1 MGDERQA
8 ANMCDDDDKPAVI
21 MDNGTGMMKCG
32 LSGEDAPKVTFASC
46 VGYPKQKAMLQ
57 GSNKDYYVG
66 EEAQQKRGIL
76 LLKYPLEHGVITNWD
91 DMEKIWKHTFDNE
104 LRIVLGADEEA
115 EEDVAG
121 VLLTEAPMNPKEN
134 REKMTQIMFETFS
147 ARRFYV
153 AIQAV
158 LSLYASG
165 RTTGVVVDCG
175 DGVSH
180 TVPIYEGY
188 SMPHAIQRIN
198 LAGRDL
204 TDYICKILTE
214 SKINLHTSAERESAK
229 KIKEDLCYISM
240 NFAEEV
246 DNFAG
251 KEKTFELPDMSVVT
265 VHNQII
271 RCPELMF
278 KPSMDGKEMMGL
290 HELAKKTVDDCDLD
304 VRKDLLMNIV
314 MSGGTTMFPNM
325 PERLQAE
332 IQGLVPEATKV
343 KVIAP
348 PERMIS
354 VWIGGS
360 ILASL
365 STFSRMWICRESNP
379 DAQPPIVG
387 YEEVG
392 PRIVHQMCNN

>member
-1 MGDERQA
+1 
-8 ANMCDDDDKPAVI
+8 
-21 MDNGTGMMKCG
+21 
-32 LSGEDAPKVTFASC
+32 
-46 VGYPKQKAMLQ
+46 
-57 GSNKDYYVG
+57 
-66 EEAQQKRGIL
+66 
-76 LLKYPLEHGVITNWD
+76 
-91 DMEKIWKHTFDNE
+91 
-104 LRIVLGADEEA
+104 
-115 EEDVAG
+115 
-121 VLLTEAPMNPKEN
+121 
-134 REKMTQIMFETFS
+134 MFETFT

-229 KIKEDLCYISM
+229 KIKEDVCYVS
-240 NFAEEV
+240 
-246 DNFAG
+246 
-251 KEKTFELPDMSVVT
+251 KTFELPDMSVVT

-304 VRKDLLMNIV
+304 VRKDLLCNIV
-314 MSGGTTMFPNM
+314 MSGGTTMFPN
-325 PERLQAE
+325 
-332 IQGLVPEATKV
+332 
-343 KVIAP
+343 
-348 PERMIS
+348 
-354 VWIGGS
+354 
-360 ILASL
+360 
-365 STFSRMWICRESNP
+365 
-379 DAQPPIVG
+379 
-387 YEEVG
+387 
-392 PRIVHQMCNN
+392 

>member
-1 MGDERQA
+1 MGEQQTA
-8 ANMCDDDDKPAVI
+8 TMCDDDDKPAVI

-32 LSGEDAPKVTFASC
+32 LSGDDAPKVTFASC

-76 LLKYPLEHGVITNWD
+76 LLKYPLEHGVIQNWD

-104 LRIVLGADEEA
+104 LRIVLGAEDEA
-115 EEDVAG
+115 EEDVSG

-134 REKMTQIMFETFS
+134 RERMTQIMFETFN

-229 KIKEDLCYISM
+229 KIKEDLCYVSM

-278 KPSMDGKEMMGL
+278 KPSLDGKEMMGL
-290 HELAKKTVDDCDLD
+290 HELTKKTIDDCDLD
-304 VRKDLLMNIV
+304 VRKDLLANIV

-332 IQGLVPEATKV
+332 VEKLVAEGAKV

-365 STFSRMWICRESNP
+365 STFSRMWINQYSQP
-379 DAQPPIVG
+379 DASPPITG
-387 YEEVG
+387 YDEVG
-392 PRIVHQMCNN
+392 PRIVHQMCNS

>member
-1 MGDERQA
+1 MMMDDE
-8 ANMCDDDDKPAVI
+8 DEKPAIVI
-21 MDNGTGMMKCG
+21 DNGSGMMKAGC
-32 LSGEDAPKVTFASC
+32 SGEDAPKVTFSSV
-46 VGYPKQKAMLQ
+46 VGYPKQKTALV
-57 GSNKDYYVG
+57 GTDKDYYIG

-76 LLKYPLEHGVITNWD
+76 LLKYPLEHGIVQNWD
-91 DMEKIWKHTFDNE
+91 DMEKVWRHTFDNE
-104 LRIVLGADEEA
+104 LRMVVGDESEADE
-115 EEDVAG
+115 DCCG

-134 REKMTQIMFETFS
+134 REKMTQIMFETFNV
-147 ARRFYV
+147 RRFYV

-180 TVPIYEGY
+180 TV
-188 SMPHAIQRIN
+188 
-198 LAGRDL
+198 
-204 TDYICKILTE
+204 
-214 SKINLHTSAERESAK
+214 
-229 KIKEDLCYISM
+229 
-240 NFAEEV
+240 
-246 DNFAG
+246 
-251 KEKTFELPDMSVVT
+251 VT
-265 VHNQII
+265 VHNQMI

-278 KPSMDGKEMMGL
+278 KPSLDGKEMMGL
-290 HELAKKTVDDCDLD
+290 HELTRKTVNDCDLD
-304 VRKDLLMNIV
+304 VRKDLLGNVV

-365 STFSRMWICRESNP
+365 STFSRMWINRESNP

-392 PRIVHQMCNN
+392 PRIVHQMCNS

>member
-1 MGDERQA
+1 MSDEE
-8 ANMCDDDDKPAVI
+8 KPAII

-32 LSGEDAPKVTFASC
+32 LSGTDAPTVTFASC
-46 VGYPKQKAMLQ
+46 VGYPKTKAMMT
-57 GSNKDYYVG
+57 GGNKEYYVG

-76 LLKYPLEHGVITNWD
+76 LLKFPLEHGVITNWD
-91 DMEKIWKHTFDNE
+91 DMEKIWSHTFDNE
-104 LRIVLGADEEA
+104 LRVVVGADD
-115 EEDVAG
+115 EEDEDVSG
-121 VLLTEAPMNPKEN
+121 VLLTEAPMNPREN
-134 REKMTQIMFETFS
+134 RERMTQIMFETFN

-204 TDYICKILTE
+204 TDYLCKILTE
-214 SKINLHTSAERESAK
+214 SKINLHTSAERMSAM
-229 KIKEDLCYISM
+229 KIKEELCYVSM

-251 KEKTFELPDMSVVT
+251 KEKQFELPDMSVVT
-265 VHNQII
+265 VHNQIV

-290 HELAKKTVDDCDLD
+290 HELAKKTIDDCDLD
-304 VRKDLLMNIV
+304 VRKDLLANIV

-332 IQGLVPEATKV
+332 VEGLVAEGAKV

-365 STFSRMWICRESNP
+365 STFSRMWINQYSQA
-379 DAQPPIVG
+379 DANPPITG
-387 YEEVG
+387 YDDVG
-392 PRIVHQMCNN
+392 PRIVHQMCNS

>member
-1 MGDERQA
+1 MGERQT

-76 LLKYPLEHGVITNWD
+76 VLKFPLEHGVITNWD
-91 DMEKIWKHTFDNE
+91 DMEKIWAHTFDNE
-104 LRIVLGADEEA
+104 LRVL
-115 EEDVAG
+115 V
-121 VLLTEAPMNPKEN
+121 TEAPMNPREN
-134 REKMTQIMFETFS
+134 RERMTQIMFETFN

-158 LSLYASG
+158 LSLCASG

-180 TVPIYEGY
+180 PVPIYEGY

-204 TDYICKILTE
+204 TDYICKILQE
-214 SKINLHTSAERESAK
+214 SKIVLTTTAERESAK
-229 KIKEDLCYISM
+229 KIKEDLCYVSM
-240 NFAEEV
+240 NFSEEV

-251 KEKTFELPDMSVVT
+251 KEKQFEMPDGQVVT
-265 VHNQII
+265 VHNQMI

-278 KPSMDGKEMMGL
+278 KPSLDGKEMMGL
-290 HELAKKTVDDCDLD
+290 HELTRKTVNDCDLD
-304 VRKDLLMNIV
+304 VRKDLLGNVV

-325 PERLQAE
+325 PERLQNE
-332 IQGLVPEATKV
+332 LQQLVPEATKV

-360 ILASL
+360 ILSSL
-365 STFSRMWICRESNP
+365 STFARMWICKES
-379 DAQPPIVG
+379 DADATPPITG
-387 YEEVG
+387 YDEVG
-392 PRIVHQMCNN
+392 PRIVHQMCSS

>member
-1 MGDERQA
+1 M
-8 ANMCDDDDKPAVI
+8 
-21 MDNGTGMMKCG
+21 
-32 LSGEDAPKVTFASC
+32 
-46 VGYPKQKAMLQ
+46 
-57 GSNKDYYVG
+57 GSNEPQG
-66 EEAQQKRGIL
+66 EPRAHDTDHVRDLHCSPIL
-76 LLKYPLEHGVITNWD
+76 RCHPGCPLP
-91 DMEKIWKHTFDNE
+91 
-104 LRIVLGADEEA
+104 LRFR
-115 EEDVAG
+115 
-121 VLLTEAPMNPKEN
+121 PYH
-134 REKMTQIMFETFS
+134 RC
-147 ARRFYV
+147 
-153 AIQAV
+153 
-158 LSLYASG
+158 
-165 RTTGVVVDCG
+165 VVDCG

-332 IQGLVPEATKV
+332 IEGLVAEGAKV

-354 VWIGGS
+354 LDWRIHPCFAVHLQPHVDQLR
-360 ILASL
+360 LAA
-365 STFSRMWICRESNP
+365 RG
-379 DAQPPIVG
+379 QPTN
-387 YEEVG
+387 
-392 PRIVHQMCNN
+392 RWLR

>member
-1 MGDERQA
+1 MGTKPRATMSEDE
-8 ANMCDDDDKPAVI
+8 KPAII

-32 LSGEDAPKVTFASC
+32 LSGTDAPTVTFASC
-46 VGYPKQKAMLQ
+46 VGYPKNKAMMT
-57 GSNKDYYVG
+57 GGNKEYYVG

-76 LLKYPLEHGVITNWD
+76 VLKFPLEHGVITNWD
-91 DMEKIWKHTFDNE
+91 DMEKIWAHTFDNE
-104 LRIVLGADEEA
+104 LRVVVGGESEDD
-115 EEDVAG
+115 EDVAG
-121 VLLTEAPMNPKEN
+121 VLLTEAPMNPREN
-134 REKMTQIMFETFS
+134 RERMTQIMFETFN

-214 SKINLHTSAERESAK
+214 SKINLHTSAERMSAM
-229 KIKEDLCYISM
+229 KIKEELCYVSM
-240 NFAEEV
+240 NFEEEV

-251 KEKTFELPDMSVVT
+251 KEKQFELPDMSIVT

-278 KPSMDGKEMMGL
+278 KPSLDGKEMMGL
-290 HELAKKTVDDCDLD
+290 HELTKKTIDDCDLD
-304 VRKDLLMNIV
+304 VRKDLLANIV

-332 IQGLVPEATKV
+332 VEKLVAEGAKV

-365 STFSRMWICRESNP
+365 STFSRMWINQYSQP
-379 DAQPPIVG
+379 DASPPITG
-387 YEEVG
+387 YDEVG
-392 PRIVHQMCNN
+392 PRIVHQMCNS

>member
-1 MGDERQA
+1 MGPEHGDHKQ
-8 ANMCDDDDKPAVI
+8 ANMSDEDKPAII

-32 LSGEDAPKVTFASC
+32 LSGTDAPTVTFASC
-46 VGYPKQKAMLQ
+46 VGYPKNKAMMT
-57 GSNKDYYVG
+57 GGNKEYYVG

-76 LLKYPLEHGVITNWD
+76 VLKFPLEHGVITNWD
-91 DMEKIWKHTFDNE
+91 DMEKIGAHTFDNE
-104 LRIVLGADEEA
+104 LRVVVGGESEDD
-115 EEDVAG
+115 EDVAG
-121 VLLTEAPMNPKEN
+121 VLLTEAPMNPREN
-134 REKMTQIMFETFS
+134 REKMTQIMFETFNV
-147 ARRFYV
+147 RRFYV
-153 AIQAV
+153 AIQAG

-204 TDYICKILTE
+204 TEWMCKILMD
-214 SKINLHTSAERESAK
+214 SKITLHTSAERESAK
-229 KIKEDLCYISM
+229 KIKEDLCYV
-240 NFAEEV
+240 AEDYDAEMADFQDKTKKFEMPDGTSVEV
-246 DNFAG
+246 PA
-251 KEKTFELPDMSVVT
+251 
-265 VHNQII
+265 QQI

-278 KPSMDGKEMMGL
+278 KPALDGREMPGL
-290 HELAKKTVDDCDLD
+290 HQLTDKTVKDCDLD
-304 VRKDLLMNIV
+304 VRKDLLGNVV

-325 PERLQAE
+325 PERLQNE
-332 IQGLVPEATKV
+332 IQTLVAEATKV

-360 ILASL
+360 ILAS
-365 STFSRMWICRESNP
+365 
-379 DAQPPIVG
+379 
-387 YEEVG
+387 
-392 PRIVHQMCNN
+392 

>member
-1 MGDERQA
+1 MGA
-8 ANMCDDDDKPAVI
+8 LV
-21 MDNGTGMMKCG
+21 GT
-32 LSGEDAPKVTFASC
+32 E
-46 VGYPKQKAMLQ
+46 
-57 GSNKDYYVG
+57 KDFYVG

-76 LLKYPLEHGVITNWD
+76 LLKYPLDHGIVNNWD
-91 DMEKIWKHTFDNE
+91 DMEKVWRHTFDNE
-104 LRIVLGADEEA
+104 LRIVLGADDEA

-134 REKMTQIMFETFS
+134 REKMTQIMFETFT

-188 SMPHAIQRIN
+188 SMPHAQ
-198 LAGRDL
+198 
-204 TDYICKILTE
+204 
-214 SKINLHTSAERESAK
+214 
-229 KIKEDLCYISM
+229 
-240 NFAEEV
+240 
-246 DNFAG
+246 
-251 KEKTFELPDMSVVT
+251 
-265 VHNQII
+265 QI

-278 KPSMDGKEMMGL
+278 KPALDGREMPGL
-290 HELAKKTVDDCDLD
+290 HQLTDKTVKDCDLD
-304 VRKDLLMNIV
+304 VRKDLLGNVV

-332 IQGLVPEATKV
+332 LQGLVPEATKV

-365 STFSRMWICRESNP
+365 STFSRMWINKNSDP
-379 DAQPPIVG
+379 DANPPVVG
-387 YEEVG
+387 YEEIG
-392 PRIVHQMCNN
+392 PRIVHQMCNS